1 VNFKVCKE
9 AAVRLEYYHVDAFTE
24 EAFSGN
30 PAVVCFLDEWLP
42 DDVMQKIAL
51 ENGVSETAF
60 LVKGTNDYRIRW
72 FTPKVEV
79 DLCGHAT
86 LASAHV
92 LFHHKGV
99 SDEAVHFIS
108 NADTLIVQDTGSML
122 VLNFPARPPVPCV
135 APPEL
140 AAALGQIPLEVL
152 ASRDYLVLLPSES
165 SVRSLEPD
173 MVLLR
178 RLDRFGLIVTAKGE
192 QADFVSRFFCPAEG
206 IPEDPVT
213 GSAHCTLIPFWAK
226 KLGKSSLNAL
236 QVSPRGGRL
245 YCQYLGDR
253 VRIGGQAV
261 TYSQGFIEF

>member
-1 VNFKVCKE
+1 M
-9 AAVRLEYYHVDAFTE
+9 RLEYYHIDAFAE

-30 PAVVCFLDEWLP
+30 PAGVCFLNQWLP

-51 ENGVSETAF
+51 ENGVPETAF
-60 LVKGTNDYRIRW
+60 IVTGTNDYKIRW

-99 SDEAVHFIS
+99 SDKAIHFIS
-108 NADTLIVQDTGSML
+108 NSETLMVENTGKML
-122 VLNFPARPPVPCV
+122 VLNFPSRPPFPCV

-140 AAALGQIPLEVL
+140 ASALGQIPLEVL
-152 ASRDYLVLLPSES
+152 ASRDYLVLLPSEEI
-165 SVRSLEPD
+165 VRNLEPD
-173 MVLLR
+173 MALLR

-192 QADFVSRFFCPAEG
+192 KADFVSRFFCPGEG

-213 GSAHCTLIPFWAK
+213 GSSHCTLIPYWAK
-226 KLGKSSLNAL
+226 KLGKTSLDAL

-245 YCQYLGDR
+245 CCQYLGDR
-253 VRIGGQAV
+253 VRIGGRAV